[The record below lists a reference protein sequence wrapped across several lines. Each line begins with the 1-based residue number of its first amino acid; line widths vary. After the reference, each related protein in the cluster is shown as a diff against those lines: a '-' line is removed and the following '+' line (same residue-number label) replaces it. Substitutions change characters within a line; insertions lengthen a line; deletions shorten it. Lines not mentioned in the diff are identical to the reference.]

1 MHLMAGKGL
10 KSKSKKEQQSQ
21 PPQTGRYC
29 CRWVILQ
36 RPDRNR
42 CTIENIKLIPLRLP
56 YFPQLIENW
65 IFSELDRLFCNIA
78 FKIDFIAK

>member
-1 MHLMAGKGL
+1 MNFKCIYLFHFKFL
-10 KSKSKKEQQSQ
+10 
-21 PPQTGRYC
+21 
-29 CRWVILQ
+29 I
-36 RPDRNR
+36 
-42 CTIENIKLIPLRLP
+42 LIPLRLP